1 MELSEALRRRRMT
14 RRFDPDRPVPAGTL
28 DRLLDAG
35 VRAPSAGFTQAVG
48 FVVLAEPEERAA
60 FWAATSE
67 EAADNVWLRG
77 LRTAPLLVL
86 VWTSQ
91 EAYLDRYAQPD
102 KGWTDRDPGR
112 WSAPYWFVDAGMAS
126 MAVLLT
132 AVDTDLGACF
142 FGIPPERIA
151 AVRSSFDIPAE
162 QLSVGVIALG
172 YPVPGGPGGSPERRP
187 RRDRNALIHRGR
199 WHSDQD

>member
-1 MELSEALRRRRMT
+1 MELAEALRRRRMT
-14 RRFDPDRPVPAGTL
+14 RRFDPDRSVPAATV
-28 DRLLDAG
+28 DQLLDAG
-35 VRAPSAGFTQAVG
+35 LSAPSAGFTQAIG
-48 FVVLAEPEERAA
+48 FVVLAGAEERAA

-67 EAADNVWLRG
+67 EAADNAWLRG
-77 LRTAPLLVL
+77 LQTAPLLVL
-86 VWTSQ
+86 VWTSE

-102 KGWTDRDPGR
+102 KGWTDRDPRR

-142 FGIPPERIA
+142 FGIPPERIDG
-151 AVRSSFDIPAE
+151 VRSTFAVPEE

-172 YPVPGGPGGSPERRP
+172 YPAPGGPGGSPRRRP
-187 RRDRNALIHRGR
+187 RRDPDTLIHRGR
-199 WHSDQD
+199 WRAGQD